1 MGCEFFLASSF
12 SIIDF
17 NGAMP
22 VPVAMN
28 KIVLLG
34 FEENVNF
41 PFGPVN
47 STSSPFFNE
56 FNQLLPRPFG
66 IVFIQSSNEFLFNGG
81 EEIEYARKHGVG
93 ELSAIFSV
101 IN

>member
-1 MGCEFFLASSF
+1 
-12 SIIDF
+12 
-17 NGAMP
+17 MP

-34 FEENVNF
+34 FGKNVKF
-41 PFGPVN
+41 PFGPIN
-47 STSSPFFNE
+47 STSSPSFSE

-66 IVFIQSSNEFLFNGG
+66 IVLMQSSNEFLFNGG
-81 EEIEYARKHGVG
+81 EDIEYARKHGVG

-101 IN
+101 INWPA